1 METGWQRY
9 DGFVAGCSFADI
21 SLFGTPAVVIVV
33 VLGPTDVYCI
43 TQCQSG
49 NECMGSDGG
58 LWALVATDGG

>member
-1 METGWQRY
+1 MDPLQ
-9 DGFVAGCSFADI
+9 VVLLLI
-21 SLFGTPAVVIVV
+21 KPLFGTPPTVV
-33 VLGPTDVYCI
+33 VVVGPTDVYCI